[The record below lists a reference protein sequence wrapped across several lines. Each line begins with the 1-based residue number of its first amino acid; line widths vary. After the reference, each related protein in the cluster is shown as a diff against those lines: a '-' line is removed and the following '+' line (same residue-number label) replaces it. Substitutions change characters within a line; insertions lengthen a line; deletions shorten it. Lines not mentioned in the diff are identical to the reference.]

1 MPGPKKLINFLD
13 QAVCLSNSLLCHA
26 QTHTN
31 TYRVMLRL
39 TQQDRDP
46 SVDCLGW
53 PSTAILKST
62 SMTQSNNQETK
73 INTPRQICFPLNSS
87 YIALLDDLL
96 TCNEIL
102 NAIKFVDQCYFYCD
116 YCMLEIYPINN
127 PTRFQL
133 HVSKHEPQ
141 VTMLLQPLHYIC
153 WTKRNFYWGI
163 KMSVANYINWF
174 QACKAQTT

>member
-1 MPGPKKLINFLD
+1 MWSHCLMLYTGTTCQYAGSILVKLDPRLLSSTLLAWPKATIKRPR
-13 QAVCLSNSLLCHA
+13 S
-26 QTHTN
+26 
-31 TYRVMLRL
+31 
-39 TQQDRDP
+39 
-46 SVDCLGW
+46 
-53 PSTAILKST
+53 
-62 SMTQSNNQETK
+62 
-73 INTPRQICFPLNSS
+73 NTPRQICFPLSSS

-116 YCMLEIYPINN
+116 YCMLAIYSINN

-153 WTKRNFYWGI
+153 WTKRNFYWGF
-163 KMSVANYINWF
+163 KMS
-174 QACKAQTT
+174 QLQTT